1 MTDELTESI
10 MEGSTISHGRGYFA
24 GITDAAKM
32 FAKNQQYEQA
42 VAKLMRQYEAD
53 HPEYRRIKNE
63 C

>member
-24 GITDAAKM
+24 GITDAVKL
-32 FAKNQQYEQA
+32 FAKHQQYEQA
-42 VAKLMRQYEAD
+42 VAKLMRTYENE